1 MKFKFEDKSIFNKYT
16 AKMFLFTVVV
26 TTLMFL
32 STILGIWVE
41 ETNGNYIAGY
51 MDGQVDAIN
60 GEINVAIDTSETA
73 SIKKKVKKKRIAS
86 YIFFAPTREIK

>member
-51 MDGQVDAIN
+51 IDGQVDAIN

-73 SIKKKVKKKRIAS
+73 SIKKKVKK
-86 YIFFAPTREIK
+86 REKEENDS